1 MDSFY
6 TELFKLFPAV
16 NAYLLSG
23 IYVFARIM
31 GFFRFAPV
39 FNRKEIP
46 GMVKLA
52 LALMFTVILTSFLS
66 PKIANIVAAKDSML
80 LSIVL
85 NYAVGAIIGYMA
97 QIILLAIEA
106 GADMINMQMG
116 LSSAMVLDPTTSSQ
130 VSILTKLFSV
140 LGLLIFIELGGVF
153 WLIHAFLRSFDIF
166 PLYATTLHMAELINM
181 DYLIKMTSN
190 VLYMGLQIAS
200 PVLLATLGQDII
212 LGVISKTAPQ
222 VNVFQLSFLFKPVF
236 GAAILIWIMPQLLGV
251 ISDYFLT
258 YKGIF

>member
-1 MDSFY
+1 MDTIFV
-6 TELFKLFPAV
+6 ELMKIFPQL
-16 NAYLLSG
+16 NATLASG
-23 IYVFARIM
+23 VFVFARLL
-31 GFFRFAPV
+31 GFFRFSPV

-46 GMVKLA
+46 GMVKICLA
-52 LALMFTVILTSFLS
+52 LLFTVIITPFLKPDTLAGTS
-66 PKIANIVAAKDSML
+66 DSFI
-80 LSIVL
+80 LSILL
-85 NYAVGAIIGYMA
+85 NFATGAMIGYLA
-97 QIILLAIEA
+97 QLILIAVDA

-130 VSILTKLFSV
+130 VSILTRIMSL
-140 LGLLIFIELGGVF
+140 LGVLIFMQMGGVY
-153 WLIHAFLRSFDIF
+153 WLVRALLRSFEIF
-166 PLYATTLHMAELINM
+166 PLFATSIPLKELVNI
-181 DYLIKMTSN
+181 DYLIKMSSN

-236 GAAILIWIMPQLLGV
+236 GAAIMIWILPMLLNV

-258 YKGIF
+258 YSNIF